1 MEMDILVIL
10 IMAFGLFAILM
21 FILFYIYAKKHYN
34 DKHMSSDLEF
44 IDDIDDDKDLPQEKE
59 EVIEVIDEPKNTTMG
74 ENTFDLDTDF
84 IPKKKK
90 V

>member
-1 MEMDILVIL
+1 
-10 IMAFGLFAILM
+10 MAFGLFAILM

-34 DKHMSSDLEF
+34 DKHMSSDLEL
-44 IDDIDDDKDLPQEKE
+44 IDDIDDDKDIPQEKE
-59 EVIEVIDEPKNTTMG
+59 VVNEIDDKKNDTKE
-74 ENTFDLDTDF
+74 ENNIDLDTDF